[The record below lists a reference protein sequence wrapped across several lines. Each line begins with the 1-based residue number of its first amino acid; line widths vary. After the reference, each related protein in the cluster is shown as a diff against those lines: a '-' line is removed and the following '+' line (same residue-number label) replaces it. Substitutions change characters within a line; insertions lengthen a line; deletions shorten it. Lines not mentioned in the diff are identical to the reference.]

1 MNNSDKMKAA
11 LKGHTNAAEIL
22 AMLEQDNFDQSIRGA
37 NDVVARET
45 AMPQLEQQLVYQGVL
60 HTARWTAT
68 EATLWDAD
76 DKPAYLG
83 NTTQAGVVWD
93 AYKAAQARDAHNKAV
108 DREAFPYL
116 FDSSGRR
123 VKLDG
128 RTWKANMA
136 KVRDRIR
143 QQATAANLQA

>member
-1 MNNSDKMKAA
+1 MNNSEYNSKAKAA
-11 LKGHTNAAEIL
+11 LQGHTNAAEIL
-22 AMLEQDNFDQSIRGA
+22 AMLEQDNFDQSIRGG
-37 NDVVARET
+37 NDILARET
-45 AMPQLEQQLVYQGVL
+45 ALPQLEQQLVYQGVL

-68 EATLWDAD
+68 EATLWAAD

-83 NTTQAGVVWD
+83 NTAQGGIVWD
-93 AYKAAQARDAHNKAV
+93 AYKAAQAREAHNKAI
-108 DREAFPYL
+108 DKAAFPYL

-136 KVRDRIR
+136 KVRERI
-143 QQATAANLQA
+143 ANLQD